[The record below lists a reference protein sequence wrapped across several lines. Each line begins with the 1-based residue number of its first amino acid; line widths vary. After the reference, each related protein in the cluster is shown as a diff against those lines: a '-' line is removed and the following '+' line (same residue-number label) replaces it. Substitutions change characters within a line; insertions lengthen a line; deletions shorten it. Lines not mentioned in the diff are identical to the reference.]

1 MNKFFY
7 RVQNGD
13 CLLSVCQKFSTSV
26 SLIIEENLLEREIE
40 EGDLLL
46 VSVCDDIYFASV
58 FDSYESISKKLNVN
72 KLKLTEINKY
82 PYIFFGL
89 PVLLK

>member
-13 CLLSVCQKFSTSV
+13 CLLSVCQKFNASV
-26 SLIIEENLLEREIE
+26 SSIIEENLLEREIE

-46 VSVCDDIYFASV
+46 VSACDDIYFANV
-58 FDSYESISKKLNVN
+58 FDSYEVISKKFNVN

-82 PYIFFGL
+82 PYVFYGL